1 VHDAILGLYRPG
13 DLDTLRKVKDLM
25 TIPFWIEGRLCT
37 LGVEIQVGHSWAK
50 KEMRKVKL

>member
-1 VHDAILGLYRPG
+1 
-13 DLDTLRKVKDLM
+13 M

-37 LGVEIQVGHSWAK
+37 LGVEIQVGRSWAK